1 MGAVAITAEQAE
13 DLRALGVEPI
23 EKKDGRRK
31 DGGEHEAYEAEAL
44 GQGQITELLQT
55 RLDDLLPEPLDDV
68 QEREEEERQVV
79 MDLLNGTG

>member
-1 MGAVAITAEQAE
+1 MGAGRHHR
-13 DLRALGVEPI
+13 RAGGRPPCA
-23 EKKDGRRK
+23 GRRA
-31 DGGEHEAYEAEAL
+31 DRDEGRSPQGRREHEAYEAEAF

-68 QEREEEERQVV
+68 QEREEEERQLV